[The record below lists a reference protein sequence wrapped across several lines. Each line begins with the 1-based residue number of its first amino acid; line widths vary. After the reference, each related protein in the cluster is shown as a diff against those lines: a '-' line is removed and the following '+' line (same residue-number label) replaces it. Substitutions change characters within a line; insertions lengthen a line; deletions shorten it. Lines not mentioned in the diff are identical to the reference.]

1 MGFDPSVELVRDDVQ
16 GNFYN
21 IAVGDTHYKT
31 VKVLH
36 DLGADYLLSRAARVF
51 KVKRVGDPE
60 DNFYVLKDLW
70 LEQDRK
76 PEHEIYNE
84 IIRDVENLYGDQ
96 VDIVRRHLFTPIDHA
111 FVEVNGVREN
121 TDVSMMRNKTLV
133 SVEVTRL
140 PTIAVSIPGPE
151 GRSTSFP
158 TPSDKEHKRNP
169 IYHTVRDAHGS
180 ERTRHRIHYRIVF
193 KECAKPLHKAR
204 NLGEVF
210 AVLADIMKC
219 QSFDH
224 FVMAKNITH
233 SSNCSV
239 SSLSREWMGA
249 SRYQRCQCVPL

>member
-111 FVEVNGVREN
+111 FVEVNGVR
-121 TDVSMMRNKTLV
+121 VSRCPAHSAYLRLTHKPWASYGHALGLSDWRLV
-133 SVEVTRL
+133 SGFCYALT
-140 PTIAVSIPGPE
+140 
-151 GRSTSFP
+151 GRSS
-158 TPSDKEHKRNP
+158 R
-169 IYHTVRDAHGS
+169 R
-180 ERTRHRIHYRIVF
+180 
-193 KECAKPLHKAR
+193 
-204 NLGEVF
+204 EV
-210 AVLADIMKC
+210 
-219 QSFDH
+219 
-224 FVMAKNITH
+224 
-233 SSNCSV
+233 
-239 SSLSREWMGA
+239 SLSGVGSGLSALATCDADTW
-249 SRYQRCQCVPL
+249 